1 MEIKVGHTYRG
12 KRPRNSRGYVND
24 RTVLW
29 MDSLETMVQYDGPS
43 VAFGRHFPKI
53 SRADFEAWAERDVT
67 DELPNGEYADW
78 PPTKKKT

>member
-1 MEIKVGHTYRG
+1 MEIKVGHTYRA

-43 VAFGRHFPKI
+43 VAFGRHLPKI

-67 DELPNGEYADW
+67 DELPNGEYAYW
-78 PPTKKKT
+78 PPTKKTT